1 MEEKTITLVLDD
13 LKTLRD
19 RNMIDKNM
27 RIAECIDNGIH
38 TIRKLQQ
45 QDKRLR
51 MLLDI
56 KMDNSGYKP
65 IIGFDDIAK
74 ETIELVYHDITKER
88 DTYKKQ
94 LDEVKEYMQKS
105 VYSATGI
112 THLQEKDGKVT
123 GRAVV
128 GVRIIGNEEDFLIG
142 LMKRLES
149 EVE

>member
-1 MEEKTITLVLDD
+1 ME
-13 LKTLRD
+13 
-19 RNMIDKNM
+19 
-27 RIAECIDNGIH
+27 
-38 TIRKLQQ
+38 RKLKCPSCADELMLVPKCMKCGWSKLLECDTSNGSNNIEQLQQ
-45 QDKRLR
+45 
-51 MLLDI
+51 
-56 KMDNSGYKP
+56 
-65 IIGFDDIAK
+65 
-74 ETIELVYHDITKER
+74 ER

>member
-94 LDEVKEYMQKS
+94 LDDVKEVIKKYQKS
-105 VYSATGI
+105 LSEDNTYCKENTDVMNKI
-112 THLQEKDGKVT
+112 ILQIIEREKTK
-123 GRAVV
+123 
-128 GVRIIGNEEDFLIG
+128 
-142 LMKRLES
+142 
-149 EVE
+149 

>member
-94 LDEVKEYMQKS
+94 LDEVKECVKNSYDRS
-105 VYSATGI
+105 NCETV
-112 THLQEKDGKVT
+112 LQ
-123 GRAVV
+123 
-128 GVRIIGNEEDFLIG
+128 II
-142 LMKRLES
+142 ES
-149 EVE
+149 EDDNEKN